1 MNIKDAKVHNKVR
14 MLKLVLLPSSL
25 YINISNINKNN
36 SGNHSSHIIVVV
48 IVVILLF
55 YFAEGMYMFACT
67 HMFLL
72 LHAYEGQRN
81 TLKIQFFPLA
91 WNPGFETRF

>member
-1 MNIKDAKVHNKVR
+1 
-14 MLKLVLLPSSL
+14 MLKLVLLPRSL
-25 YINISNINKNN
+25 YININKINNNNN
-36 SGNHSSHIIVVV
+36 SGNNSSHIIVVV
-48 IVVILLF
+48 TVVILLF

-91 WNPGFETRF
+91 WDPGFETIF

>member
-1 MNIKDAKVHNKVR
+1 
-14 MLKLVLLPSSL
+14 MLKLVLLPRSL
-25 YINISNINKNN
+25 YININKINNNNN
-36 SGNHSSHIIVVV
+36 SGNNSSHIIVVV

-67 HMFLL
+67 HMSLL

-91 WNPGFETRF
+91 WDPGFETRF